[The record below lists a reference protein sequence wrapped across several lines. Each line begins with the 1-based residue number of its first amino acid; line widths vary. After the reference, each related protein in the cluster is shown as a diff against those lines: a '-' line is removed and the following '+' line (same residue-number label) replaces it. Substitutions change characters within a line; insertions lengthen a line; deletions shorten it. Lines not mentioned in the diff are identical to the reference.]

1 MAQQNSIPTL
11 SNSNSSTSVSPLGHE
26 SSPKNDVSSPLAV
39 LKLRSQVKK
48 CRDEAKKKSDW
59 VSKIQRLKMF
69 SRRQSPE
76 QQADIAALKDQGFVE
91 AIKQQFPL
99 LGSRRF
105 AFHEIR
111 DFFIE
116 LNGAG
121 FGEWFLH
128 ERADHIILYTNYGSV
143 FPALRFVTTG
153 RGRLSAQGFV
163 LMCVLALRVSH

>member
-1 MAQQNSIPTL
+1 MVQRHSSLTL
-11 SNSNSSTSVSPLGHE
+11 SKSKFSDQRFAAGHE
-26 SSPKNDVSSPLAV
+26 SSPKNDVSRSLAV

-48 CRDEAKKKSDW
+48 CRDEAKRKSDW

-76 QQADIAALKDQGFVE
+76 QQADIASLKGQGFVE
-91 AIKQQFPL
+91 AIKQQFPQL
-99 LGSRRF
+99 VSRRF

-128 ERADHIILYTNYGSV
+128 ERADHIILYTTYGSV
-143 FPALRFVTTG
+143 FPALRFVQTEEGTFKC
-153 RGRLSAQGFV
+153 SGFCFDV
-163 LMCVLALRVSH
+163 RFGV

>member
-26 SSPKNDVSSPLAV
+26 SSPKNDISSPLAV

-48 CRDEAKKKSDW
+48 CRDEAKTKSDW

-143 FPALRFVTTG
+143 FPALRFVTKGEGTFKC
-153 RGRLSAQGFV
+153 SGFCFDV
-163 LMCVLALRVSH
+163 RFGA

>member
-1 MAQQNSIPTL
+1 MAQRYSTPTL
-11 SNSNSSTSVSPLGHE
+11 SNLKFSDQRFAAGHE

-39 LKLRSQVKK
+39 LKLCSQVKK
-48 CRDEAKKKSDW
+48 CRDEAKRKSDF
-59 VSKIQRLKMF
+59 VAKIQRLKMF
-69 SRRQSPE
+69 SRRQSTE
-76 QQADIAALKDQGFVE
+76 QQADIAALKDQGFVD
-91 AIKQQFPL
+91 AIKQQFPQL
-99 LGSRRF
+99 VSRRF

-128 ERADHIILYTNYGSV
+128 ERVDHIIMYTTYGSV

-153 RGRLSAQGFV
+153 EGTFKCSGFCFDV
-163 LMCVLALRVSH
+163 RFGA

>member
-1 MAQQNSIPTL
+1 MAQQNSTPTL

-26 SSPKNDVSSPLAV
+26 SSPKNDISGPLAV

-48 CRDEAKKKSDW
+48 CRNEAKRKSDW

-69 SRRQSPE
+69 SRCQSPE

-91 AIKQQFPL
+91 AIKQRFPL

-116 LNGAG
+116 LNGPD

-128 ERADHIILYTNYGSV
+128 ERAEHIILYTTYGVV
-143 FPALRFVTTG
+143 FLALRFVLTRKG
-153 RGRLSAQGFV
+153 MFK
-163 LMCVLALRVSH
+163 

>member
-1 MAQQNSIPTL
+1 MGFQNPAF
-11 SNSNSSTSVSPLGHE
+11 
-26 SSPKNDVSSPLAV
+26 KNVQS
-39 LKLRSQVKK
+39 
-48 CRDEAKKKSDW
+48 
-59 VSKIQRLKMF
+59 
-69 SRRQSPE
+69 SPE

-128 ERADHIILYTNYGSV
+128 ERVDHIILYTTYGSV

-153 RGRLSAQGFV
+153 EGTFKCSGFCFDV
-163 LMCVLALRVSH
+163 RFGA

>member
-1 MAQQNSIPTL
+1 MAQRYSTPTL
-11 SNSNSSTSVSPLGHE
+11 SNSKFSDQRFAAGHE

-48 CRDEAKKKSDW
+48 CRDEAKRKSDF
-59 VSKIQRLKMF
+59 VAKIQRLKMF
-69 SRRQSPE
+69 SRRQSTE
-76 QQADIAALKDQGFVE
+76 QQVDIAALKDQGFVD

-128 ERADHIILYTNYGSV
+128 ERVEHIIMYTTYGSV
-143 FPALRFVTTG
+143 FPALRFVPMGKGTFKC
-153 RGRLSAQGFV
+153 SGFCFDV
-163 LMCVLALRVSH
+163 RFGA

>member
-1 MAQQNSIPTL
+1 MAQRYSIPTL
-11 SNSNSSTSVSPLGHE
+11 SNSKFSDQRFAAGHE

-48 CRDEAKKKSDW
+48 CRDEAKRKSDF
-59 VSKIQRLKMF
+59 VAKIQRLKMF
-69 SRRQSPE
+69 SRRQSTE
-76 QQADIAALKDQGFVE
+76 QQADIAALKDQGFVD

-128 ERADHIILYTNYGSV
+128 ERVEHIIMYTTYRSV
-143 FPALRFVTTG
+143 FPALRFVPMGKGTFKC
-153 RGRLSAQGFV
+153 SGFCFDV
-163 LMCVLALRVSH
+163 RFGA

>member
-1 MAQQNSIPTL
+1 MAQQNSTPTL

-26 SSPKNDVSSPLAV
+26 SSPKNDISSPLAV

-48 CRDEAKKKSDW
+48 CRNEAKRKSDW

-91 AIKQQFPL
+91 AIKQRFPL

-128 ERADHIILYTNYGSV
+128 ERVDHIIMYTTYGSV

-153 RGRLSAQGFV
+153 EGTLKCSGFCFDV
-163 LMCVLALRVSH
+163 RFGA